1 MVYHL
6 NKLKVLDGIGI
17 DSVQTKAARS
27 KYAGRLTFD
36 LLEEKLGTR
45 SFEGL
50 RELDIVG
57 MRLRNLGTVFSS
69 DTLHALKELNLDGNS
84 LSDVSALRVLPH
96 LSVLRLNRNK
106 LGSKERPLFGGE
118 PLRDG
123 GRTLAEDM
131 NDDQPPPICNSLSVL
146 QLGGNRIAHV
156 GALGLDQC
164 QKLRVLFLQD
174 NDIQRVEGLEA
185 LVELRELVLDR
196 NRIKYLDA
204 DVLAKQEALRELRLE
219 GNGLRS
225 LANLGPLPGLHSL
238 HLSFNRISDVAE
250 LECLSELKSLT
261 ELSVSN
267 NPVSRK
273 QLYRATVVLRCEVLR
288 HLDGREITTDE
299 RDHVTALFLA
309 GAGPFSISGVRVDTP
324 QDEATS
330 GGTTPKVALKVTS
343 MSFETLTGPSGG
355 GARLETGEVNAGGG
369 SGGGAMAALGNAA
382 RGVGPPPAQRGGS
395 ASSSASGHGHHTQQS
410 LSYQQQQ
417 EQQQQQLAAMQQQ
430 QQQQQQQRHALA
442 HSVLGAR
449 SANVSAS
456 EVYASLQYNMR
467 RSGREG
473 RELAALYLQRGDSKL
488 GAVRAERDVLR
499 RANTFPDRN
508 NHLHQR

>member
-1 MVYHL
+1 MAGRPRHYVVYHL

-17 DSVQTKAARS
+17 DSVQTKAAGS

-36 LLEEKLGTR
+36 LLEKLGTR

-50 RELDIVG
+50 RDSTSWACACTT
-57 MRLRNLGTVFSS
+57 GTVFSS

-196 NRIKYLDA
+196 NGIKYLMR

-343 MSFETLTGPSGG
+343 MSFEALTGPSGG

-417 EQQQQQLAAMQQQ
+417 EQQQ
-430 QQQQQQQRHALA
+430 
-442 HSVLGAR
+442 R
-449 SANVSAS
+449 S
-456 EVYASLQYNMR
+456 
-467 RSGREG
+467 
-473 RELAALYLQRGDSKL
+473 
-488 GAVRAERDVLR
+488 LR
-499 RANTFPDRN
+499 RCSSGSSSSSSSSSNSGTRLRIACSAHDR
-508 NHLHQR
+508 RT